1 MPCGLPGALSLGCTS
16 DAAYRTLLIADER
29 PPNTAGGPALRMA
42 DGRMQQGTRRRE
54 LQFARRSLPI
64 TRENLDEREPG

>member
-1 MPCGLPGALSLGCTS
+1 LPRGLPGALSLGCTS

-29 PPNTAGGPALRMA
+29 PPNTAGGHALRTT

-64 TRENLDEREPG
+64 TRANLDPREPG